1 MSDEPKKNLAE
12 VVGEDGRYPL
22 DAFAFLHEGLARA
35 VRQIYGEEA
44 GEPGQR
50 HVTGPQLC
58 LALREEALE
67 HWGMLARAVLDRW
80 NIHATSDFGN
90 MVYLLVNNGLMHKTE
105 QDSLEDFDGVFD
117 FDEAFAPGEVFEGRE

>member
-1 MSDEPKKNLAE
+1 MSDEPKKSLAE
-12 VVGEDGRYPL
+12 VVAEDGRYPL

-44 GEPGQR
+44 GEPGQQ

-67 HWGMLARAVLDRW
+67 RWGMLARAVLDRW
-80 NIHATSDFGN
+80 NVHATSDFGN

-117 FDEAFAPGEVFEGRE
+117 FAEAFAPGEILEGQE